1 MISKNSAFESDK
13 PIFVGMEV
21 KKILHAKKVVLNYQ
35 YPFLTWPLISK
46 ALDGAFYHH
55 SIYLLLPLCKHSPR
69 CLPNLDPPVQQRND
83 HFIKSPCIPVLLLLL
98 QQNATPW
105 PRSTVYKLYFF
116 FFLISISKCLRFRPQ
131 PVHGLQPLLNP
142 NALPNSLACFWSSTV
157 LGRIIAPKDV
167 HVLIPETWN
176 MLFDMA
182 KGTLQVWLS

>member
-1 MISKNSAFESDK
+1 MVRFTTTRYIYCFPSVSILPAAYPTWIPQFR
-13 PIFVGMEV
+13 
-21 KKILHAKKVVLNYQ
+21 KKK
-35 YPFLTWPLISK
+35 
-46 ALDGAFYHH
+46 
-55 SIYLLLPLCKHSPR
+55 
-69 CLPNLDPPVQQRND
+69 ND

-116 FFLISISKCLRFRPQ
+116 FLISISKRPRFRPQ
-131 PVHGLQPLLNP
+131 PIYGLQPLLNP

>member
-1 MISKNSAFESDK
+1 MVRFTTTRYIYCFPSVSILPAAYPTWIPQFSKE
-13 PIFVGMEV
+13 MT
-21 KKILHAKKVVLNYQ
+21 ILLNLPVSLSFCFYS
-35 YPFLTWPLISK
+35 SK
-46 ALDGAFYHH
+46 M
-55 SIYLLLPLCKHSPR
+55 
-69 CLPNLDPPVQQRND
+69 PPPGPD
-83 HFIKSPCIPVLLLLL
+83 
-98 QQNATPW
+98 
-105 PRSTVYKLYFF
+105 PRSTNFTFF